1 MTQVEWNETLEK
13 LVDSER
19 HGLTQV
25 LITLGGVCQTK
36 AQHIRESYSDEKT
49 ARTWENVEK
58 QLDRFTQRTVQP
70 FGL

>member
-13 LVDSER
+13 LVDSEH

-25 LITLGGVCQTK
+25 LITLGGICQTK
-36 AQHIRESYSDEKT
+36 AQHIREYSDGEQT
-49 ARTWENVEK
+49 ARLWENVGNK
-58 QLDRFTQRTVQP
+58 LDKFTQRTVQP